1 MTDTTMTGLDI
12 ATRLTSLGRIALRG
26 ISDEL
31 TADDN
36 RRMEEKLAEVKALLV
51 ELVAADEAAADAY
64 SRMVADV

>member
-12 ATRLTSLGRIALRG
+12 ATRLTRLGRIALRG

-51 ELVAADEAAADAY
+51 ELVAADEAAA